1 MNSKLNLGKRSFQLK
16 LIPYLT
22 GISIVTAITAI
33 SFPSFAQINLAVL
46 LEILGGENEV
56 FIEDQVA
63 QESDD
68 ATLGEEVRTEEAR
81 AQLSFNNGAAGRI
94 DENTSI
100 VVGQCIEVEQGA
112 IVASGPA
119 NGCLSDFAVGVE
131 GTIYLMQIDQDNIG
145 QINVLEGQVLLRRQD
160 NLENPNPI
168 TIEAGQKAVGLV
180 EDLALEDVEIELMRK
195 EEYIAIITGPL
206 FQDYQDQL
214 PDEDKINQVCERLYG
229 DCVTVGSEPP
239 PETATEAPTP
249 IRGLW

>member
-1 MNSKLNLGKRSFQLK
+1 MNFKLNAIKRDYQL
-16 LIPYLT
+16 LFISLLT
-22 GISIVTAITAI
+22 GLSTIIAITAI
-33 SFPSFAQINLAVL
+33 SFPSLAQINLAVL

-68 ATLGEEVRTEEAR
+68 AALGEEVRTEDAR

-94 DENTSI
+94 DQNTSI

-145 QINVLEGQVLLRRQD
+145 QINVLEGEVLLRRQD
-160 NLENPNPI
+160 NLENPNPL
-168 TIEAGQKAVGLV
+168 TIEAGQKVVGLAQ
-180 EDLALEDVEIELMRK
+180 DLALENVVIEPMTK

-214 PDEDKINQVCERLYG
+214 PDEDKINQVCERLYE
-229 DCVTVGSEPP
+229 DCLAVGSEPP
-239 PETATEAPTP
+239 QTATEAETP

>member
-1 MNSKLNLGKRSFQLK
+1 MNNKLK
-16 LIPYLT
+16 LGIFFSQPLLT
-22 GISIVTAITAI
+22 SVSIGMSIVTAIAFTSI
-33 SFPSFAQINLAVL
+33 PSLAQINIAIL
-46 LEILGGENEV
+46 LEILGDENEV

-68 ATLGEEVRTEEAR
+68 AALGEEVRTEQAR

-94 DENTSI
+94 DENSSI

-131 GTIYLMQIDQDNIG
+131 GTIYLMQVDQDNIG
-145 QINVLEGQVLLRRQD
+145 QINILEGQVQLRRQD
-160 NLENPNPI
+160 NLENPDPLI
-168 TIEAGQKAVGLV
+168 IEAGQKATGLV
-180 EDLALEDVEIELMRK
+180 QDLALEDVVIEPLTK
-195 EEYIAIITGPL
+195 EEYEAIITGSL
-206 FQDYQDQL
+206 FRDYRDQL

-229 DCVTVGSEPP
+229 DCLAVGSEPP
-239 PETATEAPTP
+239 EAGTETP

>member
-1 MNSKLNLGKRSFQLK
+1 MNNKLK
-16 LIPYLT
+16 LGIFFSQPLLT
-22 GISIVTAITAI
+22 SVSIGMSIVTAIAFTSI
-33 SFPSFAQINLAVL
+33 PSLAQINIAIL
-46 LEILGGENEV
+46 LEILGDENEV

-68 ATLGEEVRTEEAR
+68 AALGEEVRTEQAR

-94 DENTSI
+94 DENSSI

-131 GTIYLMQIDQDNIG
+131 GTIYLMQVDQDNIG
-145 QINVLEGQVLLRRQD
+145 QINILEGQVQLRRQD
-160 NLENPNPI
+160 NLENPDPLI
-168 TIEAGQKAVGLV
+168 IEAGQKATGLV
-180 EDLALEDVEIELMRK
+180 QDLALEDVVIEPLTK
-195 EEYIAIITGPL
+195 EEYEAIITGSL
-206 FQDYQDQL
+206 FRDYQDQL

-229 DCVTVGSEPP
+229 DCLAVGSEPP
-239 PETATEAPTP
+239 EAGTETP